1 MIRIIVILLITA
13 IGLAFKTSEP
23 LFTYPK
29 NWPKPIYNFKS
40 NTLTKEKVELG
51 KILFYDT
58 RLSKNNT
65 ISCASCHS
73 QYSAFTHIDHAL
85 SHGIYDSI
93 GNRNSPA
100 LMNLAW
106 QPLFMWDGAINN
118 IEVQSLAPISHPKE
132 MASSINEV
140 IIKLNK
146 SKLYKQLFYKAYRD
160 SFATSERTLKSL
172 AQFML
177 TLVSSNS
184 KYDRVVKQ
192 QDKFTEQEKN
202 GYELFKKY
210 CNSCHTEPL
219 FSNYQFANN
228 GLPVDKTLS
237 DVGRF
242 SITKNEND
250 SFKFK
255 IPTLRNVEFTY
266 PYMHD
271 GRFKKLSEVL
281 NHYTKGIFP
290 FSNLSKE
297 LKEPINLTSNEKVDL
312 IAFLLTLS
320 DKEFVFNKKYSVPI
334 NYFQSN

>member
-1 MIRIIVILLITA
+1 MRIILILITV
-13 IGLAFKTSEP
+13 IVGLAFKTSEP
-23 LFTYPK
+23 LFSYPK
-29 NWPKPIYNFKS
+29 NWPKPIYSFKN
-40 NTLTKEKVELG
+40 NTLSKEKVELG
-51 KILFYDT
+51 KVLFYDT
-58 RLSKNNT
+58 RLSKNNS

-93 GNRNSPA
+93 GNRNSLA
-100 LMNLAW
+100 LINLAW

-140 IIKLNK
+140 IVKLNQ
-146 SKLYKQLFYKAYRD
+146 SKLYKQLFYKAYKD
-160 SFATSERTLKSL
+160 SIATSERALKSL

-177 TLVSSNS
+177 TLVSANS

-192 QDKFTEQEKN
+192 QDKFTSQEKN
-202 GYELFKKY
+202 GYELFKKH
-210 CNSCHTEPL
+210 CNSCHKEPL

-228 GLPVDKTLS
+228 GLPIDKTLN

-242 SITKNEND
+242 SITKNESD

-255 IPTLRNVEFTY
+255 IPTLRNIEFTY

-281 NHYTKGIFP
+281 NHYTKGIISY
-290 FSNLSKE
+290 SNLSEE
-297 LKEPINLTSNEKVDL
+297 LKEPIVLSSNEKVDL

-320 DKEFVFNKKYSVPI
+320 DKEFVFNKKYNLPT

>member
-1 MIRIIVILLITA
+1 MIRIIVILVITA

-29 NWPKPIYNFKS
+29 NWPKPIYNFKN

-146 SKLYKQLFYKAYRD
+146 SKLYKQLFY
-160 SFATSERTLKSL
+160 
-172 AQFML
+172 
-177 TLVSSNS
+177 
-184 KYDRVVKQ
+184 
-192 QDKFTEQEKN
+192 
-202 GYELFKKY
+202 
-210 CNSCHTEPL
+210 
-219 FSNYQFANN
+219 
-228 GLPVDKTLS
+228 
-237 DVGRF
+237 
-242 SITKNEND
+242 
-250 SFKFK
+250 
-255 IPTLRNVEFTY
+255 
-266 PYMHD
+266 
-271 GRFKKLSEVL
+271 
-281 NHYTKGIFP
+281 
-290 FSNLSKE
+290 
-297 LKEPINLTSNEKVDL
+297 
-312 IAFLLTLS
+312 
-320 DKEFVFNKKYSVPI
+320 
-334 NYFQSN
+334 